1 VTGSDQVAVGEKVE
15 TKLDEIETEEQG
27 GGMNTP
33 SLRTLLEQVADG
45 RLEPDLA
52 AAMLRGGPAAPPP
65 SGERSRTSPPR
76 DAKPPVRVEVLVD
89 ALDLT
94 VIADPSVER
103 FSVEGALEVVER
115 PDGVVELRLP
125 TRSPDGEA
133 YRFGAVGGLMA
144 GWLQGRSNQLKA
156 SLRLPPQVPVSVATN
171 ASKVDVTGMTGG
183 LNIRAVASAVRLQ
196 HVAGP
201 LALDLQTSSAKGSAL
216 LAVGR
221 SEIRGTMSSLDL
233 HLDAG
238 SNVRVSMAAELGSV
252 KLGGAKAAGTG
263 MNESVTGVVG
273 GGQAELDVRMTMSG
287 AKVSLP

>member
-1 VTGSDQVAVGEKVE
+1 
-15 TKLDEIETEEQG
+15 
-27 GGMNTP
+27 MNRP

-52 AAMLRGGPAAPPP
+52 AAMLRGAPAPSAASGDGPRAAP
-65 SGERSRTSPPR
+65 TR

-94 VIADPSVER
+94 VIADASVER
-103 FSVEGALEVVER
+103 FAVEGALEVVER

-238 SNVRVSMAAELGSV
+238 SNVRVAMAAELGSV
-252 KLGGAKAAGTG
+252 KLGGAKANGTG

>member
-1 VTGSDQVAVGEKVE
+1 MQ
-15 TKLDEIETEEQG
+15 DE
-27 GGMNTP
+27 GMNTP
-33 SLRTLLEQVADG
+33 SLRALLEQVAEG

-52 AAMLRGGPAAPPP
+52 AAMLRGGPAAPTADPVSP
-65 SGERSRTSPPR
+65 EAGSRS
-76 DAKPPVRVEVLVD
+76 AAQPPVRVEVVVD

-94 VIADPSVER
+94 VIADSRVER
-103 FSVEGALEVVER
+103 FAVEGALEVHER
-115 PDGVVELRLP
+115 ADGVVELRLP

-144 GWLQGRSNQLKA
+144 GWLQGRQLKA
-156 SLRLPPQVPVSVATN
+156 TLRVPAQVPVSVATN

-201 LALDLQTSSAKGSAL
+201 LALDLQTSSAKGTAL
-216 LAVGR
+216 LAAGR

-238 SNVRVSMAAELGSV
+238 SHVRVAMAAELGSV
-252 KLGGAKAAGTG
+252 KLGGAKATGSG
-263 MNESVTGVVG
+263 MNESVNGVVG
-273 GGQAELDVRMTMSG
+273 DGTAELDVRMTMSG